1 MPEKFSINLLPDNI
15 IMMDKQA
22 SKLTWAN
29 KFSVATLL
37 VLVTL
42 TSATFGIRFIQN
54 SAIDKD
60 NNGIVLAQNQISDL
74 KSKEAAAVL
83 LKKRLSS
90 IQALGSDNKKSDLF
104 THLSS
109 LAPADTQLSLISVG
123 KNGQMVIS
131 ASVTSIASFENY
143 LSELQ
148 NKDKTSDLVAKIE
161 LENLTKNRAGLYQY
175 DISITP
181 K

>member
-1 MPEKFSINLLPDNI
+1 MLN
-15 IMMDKQA
+15 A
-22 SKLTWAN
+22 
-29 KFSVATLL
+29 
-37 VLVTL
+37 
-42 TSATFGIRFIQN
+42 
-54 SAIDKD
+54 
-60 NNGIVLAQNQISDL
+60 
-74 KSKEAAAVL
+74 
-83 LKKRLSS
+83 
-90 IQALGSDNKKSDLF
+90 
-104 THLSS
+104 
-109 LAPADTQLSLISVG
+109 LISVG

-131 ASVTSIASFENY
+131 DSVTSIASFENY